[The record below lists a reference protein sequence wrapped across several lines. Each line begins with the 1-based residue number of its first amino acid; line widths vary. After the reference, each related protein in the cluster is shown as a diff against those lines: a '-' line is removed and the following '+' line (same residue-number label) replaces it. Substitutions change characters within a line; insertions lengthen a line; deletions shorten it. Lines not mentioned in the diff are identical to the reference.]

1 MSNNS
6 SSTHYFKVNFNQA
19 VERLRQS
26 MSDSLSCNHKD
37 ILTTLDEL
45 QAYVY
50 EMDANATLLMKLVEL
65 HADVRFDYFQEAC
78 RDGWT
83 MVLLPE
89 VVDALESSDKDA
101 EVYVLVF
108 DDKNKLMGTL
118 VREDLSF

>member
-19 VERLRQS
+19 VECLRQS
-26 MSDSLSCNHKD
+26 MIDSLRCDHKD

-45 QAYVY
+45 QAYAY
-50 EMDANATLLMKLVEL
+50 DMDAQATLLMKLVEI
-65 HADVRFDYFQEAC
+65 HADVRFNYFRESC

-83 MVLLPE
+83 AVLMPE
-89 VVDALESSDKDA
+89 TAQSIELLDKDA

-108 DDKNKLMGTL
+108 DEKNNLMGTL
-118 VREDLSF
+118 VRKDLSF

>member
-1 MSNNS
+1 MNN

-26 MSDSLSCNHKD
+26 MIDSLRCDHKD

-50 EMDANATLLMKLVEL
+50 DMDANATLLMKLVEI
-65 HADVRFDYFQEAC
+65 HSDVRFNNFREAC

-83 MVLLPE
+83 MVLVPE
-89 VVDALESSDKDA
+89 VVDALESLDKDA

-108 DDKNKLMGTL
+108 SDDGSLMGTL
-118 VREDLSF
+118 VRKDLSF